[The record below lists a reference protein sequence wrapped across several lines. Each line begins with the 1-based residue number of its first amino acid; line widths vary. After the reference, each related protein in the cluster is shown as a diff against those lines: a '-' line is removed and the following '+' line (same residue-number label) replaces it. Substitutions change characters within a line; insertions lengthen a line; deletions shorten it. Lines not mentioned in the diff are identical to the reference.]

1 MSMTVIFTGIKL
13 INDFGENQ
21 YGENVIA
28 NIRKIYEYGKITV
41 YLSVLSSLF
50 INGLQL
56 LLSSSRNEINMF
68 LSIPFVPLI
77 VAFVGIILCKY
88 FQESKDLY
96 DDNNSII

>member
-1 MSMTVIFTGIKL
+1 MVIIFTGIKL

-21 YGENVIA
+21 YGENVIK
-28 NIRKIYEYGKITV
+28 NIRKIYEYGKTTV
-41 YLSVLSSLF
+41 YLSVISSLL
-50 INGLQL
+50 INSLQL
-56 LLSSSRNEINMF
+56 ILSTSISEINMF

-96 DDNNSII
+96 EDNNTII